1 MVKALGQV
9 GQTKS
14 KEVSCT
20 PFSPQLLRLVRKPKM
35 KIIVILGLAKP
46 VDEKSLFSFERDLV
60 AVCAGVFQA
69 S

>member
-20 PFSPQLLRLVRKPKM
+20 PFSPQLLRLVGEPKI
-35 KIIVILGLAKP
+35 KTIVIPGLAKP

-60 AVCAGVFQA
+60 AVCAGVFQY

>member
-14 KEVSCT
+14 KEVSCF
-20 PFSPQLLRLVRKPKM
+20 PFSPQLLRLRRIPEM
-35 KIIVILGLAKP
+35 GIIVIFGLAKP
-46 VDEKSLFSFERDLV
+46 VEEKSLLSIKRDLV
-60 AVCAGVFQA
+60 AVCAGVTQA

>member
-20 PFSPQLLRLVRKPKM
+20 PFSPQLLRLVRES
-35 KIIVILGLAKP
+35 KIKIFVIPGLAKP

-60 AVCAGVFQA
+60 AVCAGVFQY